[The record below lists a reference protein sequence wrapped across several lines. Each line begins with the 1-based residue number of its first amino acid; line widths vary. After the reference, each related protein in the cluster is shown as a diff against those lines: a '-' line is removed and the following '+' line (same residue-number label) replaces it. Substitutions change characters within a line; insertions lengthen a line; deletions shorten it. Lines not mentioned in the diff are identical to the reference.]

1 MAKMAVITQS
11 SMNVEVYN
19 PDEDVESYPDLLG
32 RDYAALLQRGL
43 DLHSVRLL
51 RSQHSCGIDE
61 REAQRVGAI
70 VSLIVARRF
79 AYVVSASRRS

>member
-1 MAKMAVITQS
+1 
-11 SMNVEVYN
+11 MNVEVYN

-51 RSQHSCGIDE
+51 RSQHSL
-61 REAQRVGAI
+61 RLAHQAP
-70 VSLIVARRF
+70 LVARDIVGGSSERLRLPL
-79 AYVVSASRRS
+79 ALHRPEGDAEGAGWPPAA